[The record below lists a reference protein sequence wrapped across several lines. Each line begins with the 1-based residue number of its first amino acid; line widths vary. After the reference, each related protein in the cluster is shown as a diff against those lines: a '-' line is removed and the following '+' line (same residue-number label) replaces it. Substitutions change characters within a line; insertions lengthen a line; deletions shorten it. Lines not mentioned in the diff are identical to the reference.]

1 MLGEGIFTQDGRP
14 WKHSRELL
22 RRQFVR
28 INFKDLTTFDRHVD
42 DLIAGLSSSDSV
54 VDLQPAFFRFTL
66 ATTTALLFGEPVS
79 GLKSAD
85 HETFAESFDY
95 ASMISAIRLRL
106 ADLEWLYKPKA
117 FRKACQAVKE
127 YASHFVDEALKS
139 RVGDEASPRTESE
152 AFIQDLYSELQDP
165 ELVRDQLVHVLIAG
179 RDTTACLMSW
189 AVFLLVRHPA
199 KLGRLKQEIQST
211 LPNGEKLTRSQL
223 QKMTYLRAVL
233 NETLRLYPQLP
244 INVRFALKTTLLP
257 VGGGPDGQS
266 PVLIRKGAGVG
277 YSTYHMHRSK
287 SLYGDDA
294 HDFRPERWL
303 GSELEHIG
311 WGFMPFHGGPRI
323 CLGSM
328 LYCLLPLAHEE

>member
-1 MLGEGIFTQDGRP
+1 MLGEAIFTQDGRP
-14 WKHSRELL
+14 WKRSRELL

-66 ATTTALLFGEPVS
+66 ATTTALIFGEPAFRLRSV
-79 GLKSAD
+79 D

-106 ADLEWLYKPKA
+106 ADLEWVYKPKA

-139 RVGDEASPRTESE
+139 RVGDDLAPRTESE
-152 AFIQDLYSELQDP
+152 ALIQDLYAELQDP

-189 AVFLLVRHPA
+189 AVFVPNCPYNLTTVLTYVFLA
-199 KLGRLKQEIQST
+199 FSWSDI
-211 LPNGEKLTRSQL
+211 LPSW
-223 QKMTYLRAVL
+223 
-233 NETLRLYPQLP
+233 
-244 INVRFALKTTLLP
+244 
-257 VGGGPDGQS
+257 DG
-266 PVLIRKGAGVG
+266 
-277 YSTYHMHRSK
+277 
-287 SLYGDDA
+287 
-294 HDFRPERWL
+294 
-303 GSELEHIG
+303 
-311 WGFMPFHGGPRI
+311 
-323 CLGSM
+323 
-328 LYCLLPLAHEE
+328 